1 MIHEGSVFQGT
12 QSAPNARTARD
23 NPKVSKKK
31 VRKAHDPYA
40 LEILKRIAPSRKKMR
55 KAGVPKQKIAALVLS
70 S

>member
-1 MIHEGSVFQGT
+1 LSIPGNSISSKCSYSKRQSEGQ
-12 QSAPNARTARD
+12 QE
-23 NPKVSKKK
+23 
-31 VRKAHDPYA
+31 KAHDPYA